1 MPAETKYR
9 AGQPLIIELF
19 AVINDGQPAKQV
31 IECINILSSENTSV
45 FRKYILELGYIKYSY
60 STHVQPFDLLI

>member
-31 IECINILSSENTSV
+31 IECINIMMSGCPALYFVSAGIYQLTDIDERTSL
-45 FRKYILELGYIKYSY
+45 F
-60 STHVQPFDLLI
+60 PD